1 HVLGSAGTTALQNMS
16 VVDAIPIY
24 ALTYISVYCLIKMVN
39 GDVDRFFDSLTEEEK
54 KMLSEGKPI
63 GK

>member
-1 HVLGSAGTTALQNMS
+1 MS

-24 ALTYISVYCLIKMVN
+24 ALTYVSVYCLIKMVN

>member
-1 HVLGSAGTTALQNMS
+1 MQNMS

-24 ALTYISVYCLIKMVN
+24 VLTFISVYCLIKMVN